1 MFVIKA
7 IFSVLSVFLSV
18 EAVPVVFK
26 ESTPNGESIVAIS
39 SSDPNV
45 EKYFTEQFATRSGF
59 TQVHPEEQNRPY
71 NNGPNGQ
78 GVHSSVSIAV
88 PGKAVAG
95 AGRSFASAS
104 TGPFVPLFAF
114 PIAPEGFGFNNFDLK
129 DWVRNVES
137 FYNPHFAGNGQVNT
151 ATAINDNG
159 HIYGN
164 VNKVAFDNRE
174 KSTDNFN
181 SMVKK
186 SDNSGKIESPFD
198 KKAKNNAINDNKGGY
213 RSF

>member
-1 MFVIKA
+1 MFVLKA
-7 IFSVLSVFLSV
+7 LVSVLSVFLSV
-18 EAVPVVFK
+18 DAVPVVFK
-26 ESTPNGESIVAIS
+26 ESTPNGEAIVAIS

-59 TQVHPEEQNRPY
+59 TQLHPEEHNRPY
-71 NNGPNGQ
+71 SNGPNGQ
-78 GVHSSVSIAV
+78 GAHSSFSIAV

-104 TGPFVPLFAF
+104 SGPFVPLFAF
-114 PIAPEGFGFNNFDLK
+114 PIGPEGFGYNNFDLK

-137 FYNPHFAGNGQVNT
+137 FYNPRFGGNGQVNT

-159 HIYGN
+159 HIYGS
-164 VNKVAFDNRE
+164 VNKVTFDNRE
-174 KSTDNFN
+174 KSTDSFN
-181 SMVKK
+181 GMAKITAN
-186 SDNSGKIESPFD
+186 SDKVVSPFD
-198 KKAKNNAINDNKGGY
+198 NKAKNNVDNKGGY